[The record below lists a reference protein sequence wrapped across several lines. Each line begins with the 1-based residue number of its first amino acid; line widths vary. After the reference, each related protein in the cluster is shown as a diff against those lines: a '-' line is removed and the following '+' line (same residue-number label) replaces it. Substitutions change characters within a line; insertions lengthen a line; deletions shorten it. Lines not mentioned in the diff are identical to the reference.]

1 MLGLLIE
8 IPDPYLPGKKPR
20 LNLGLYHNPIDDDVN
35 SGSIARPIQQQE
47 RILTDMNKIV
57 PARDLETLV
66 LNAGKT
72 LRARFNEEAARH
84 MIEGNVRA
92 RLEQDPDFRHETVST
107 VPDGTHPQ
115 YVGDEAELW
124 QKPVSRVDYLT
135 GSQGFV
141 QSARETD
148 ADLLVMGWDAV
159 CAADRSTFG
168 RTVDAVLA
176 QLPLPVYLCRIGQEI
191 SEITH
196 IHFVIPWEID
206 HHQGF
211 YEAIYNAKQLAAECE
226 VGIAVYTYGEHAHRY
241 RQLFDLV
248 EIDIKAEFKLTSS
261 WSDLQSEFALRLQST
276 DFVITLAVR
285 EGEISWDDELWAF
298 PTHYADVA
306 AQSYALFFLREDDRK
321 HDDQFLRT
329 N

>member
-1 MLGLLIE
+1 MTEEDPQQLLSFACALKHRYGDE
-8 IPDPYLPGKKPR
+8 PVHLVSVV
-20 LNLGLYHNPIDDDVN
+20 NDD
-35 SGSIARPIQQQE
+35 
-47 RILTDMNKIV
+47 
-57 PARDLETLV
+57 
-66 LNAGKT
+66 AGKT
-72 LRARFNEEAARH
+72 ADSRSDADAYLKRIAEQEPGNTAMRMAVY
-84 MIEGNVRA
+84 EGS
-92 RLEQDPDFRHETVST
+92 DVSAG
-107 VPDGTHPQ
+107 V
-115 YVGDEAELW
+115 
-124 QKPVSRVDYLT
+124 
-135 GSQGFV
+135 V

-148 ADLLVMGWDAV
+148 TDLLVMGWDAV

-176 QLPLPVYLCRIGQEI
+176 QLPLPVYLCRIGQGL

-211 YEAIYNAKQLAAECE
+211 YEAIYNAKQLAAELD
-226 VGIAVYTYGEHAHRY
+226 VGITVYTYGEHAHRY

-261 WSDLQSEFALRLQST
+261 WSDLQSEFALHLQST

-285 EGEISWDDELWAF
+285 EGEIGWDDELWTF